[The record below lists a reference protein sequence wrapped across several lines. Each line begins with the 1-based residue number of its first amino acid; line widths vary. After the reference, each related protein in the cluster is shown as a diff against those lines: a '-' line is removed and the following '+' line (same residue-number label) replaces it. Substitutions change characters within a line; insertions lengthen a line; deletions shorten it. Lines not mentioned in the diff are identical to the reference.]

1 MDISKRERE
10 RERDVM
16 VSLKFRKGCVFD
28 NHYMHFFPFMAKFQ
42 IHTMDF

>member
-1 MDISKRERE
+1 MDISKREG
-10 RERDVM
+10 ERDVM
-16 VSLKFRKGCVFD
+16 VSLKFQKGCVFD